1 MPREAEGARLVYVTD
16 DEPGIRRERQGAQ
29 FVYLNARRRPIRD
42 ERILQR
48 IRRLAIPPA
57 YTDVWIC
64 KRANGHLQ
72 AVGRDARGRKQYRYH
87 PDWRHARDLA
97 KYDRMLA
104 FSDHLPTLRRR
115 VASDL
120 RLPGLPRAKVL
131 ATVVRLLEASLI
143 RVGNK
148 EYARSNGSFG
158 LTTLKNKHVR
168 VRGERVQ
175 FRFRGKSGKEH
186 DVHVE
191 DARLARIV
199 RRCQDLSGQALFQYV
214 DDDGTVQD
222 IGSDDVNSYIRG
234 TAGTEFTAKDFRTWA
249 GTVLAARV
257 LSATD
262 PPKSAGH
269 GKAMIARA
277 MEQVSQRL
285 GNTPKICQKS
295 YVHPAVL
302 EAYLDQELR
311 LPPSARARGRTRL
324 SAQERAV
331 QRLLRRRNRSAVV
344 VERKVKAVTERGQVK
359 QASRTRRPAE
369 GRAHAI

>member
-1 MPREAEGARLVYVTD
+1 MPPALEGASLVYVTD

-64 KRANGHLQ
+64 RRANGHLQ

-87 PDWRHARDLA
+87 PDWRQARDLA

-115 VASDL
+115 VAADL

-186 DVHVE
+186 DVQVE

-199 RRCQDLSGQALFQYV
+199 RRCQDLPGQALFQYM
-214 DDDGTVQD
+214 DDDGSVQD
-222 IGSDDVNSYIRG
+222 IGSDDVNGYIRG

-257 LSATD
+257 LAATD

-302 EAYLDQELR
+302 EAYLNRELR

-331 QRLLRRRNRSAVV
+331 QRLLRRRNRSSGVIAATDVRRDSRR
-344 VERKVKAVTERGQVK
+344 ESRGLRPQTDSGTY
-359 QASRTRRPAE
+359 ART
-369 GRAHAI
+369 